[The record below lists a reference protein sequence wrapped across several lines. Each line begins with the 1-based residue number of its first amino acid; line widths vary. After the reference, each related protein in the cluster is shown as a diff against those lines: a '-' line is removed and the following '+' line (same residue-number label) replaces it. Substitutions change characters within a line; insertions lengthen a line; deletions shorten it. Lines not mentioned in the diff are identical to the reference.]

1 MTDAISWPF
10 SGHDDQAG
18 TAGPEGSGDVLYG
31 HQHFWQFLQKQGR
44 TNQSGPPHKTKWGQ
58 AALDYLRV
66 YDGILS
72 HYNRKKQVV
81 LPTALKVDL
90 KYQAVTP
97 TLEKKGKIHYCK
109 EKQLM
114 RLWKQTKKNTEKK
127 NDTDTQTS
135 SKLERPG
142 CTWALRCLLSLI
154 PGTRQLAQGLRT
166 RNECCYSRLQNP
178 REGTGPW
185 EWNPRCHLPS
195 LGFYWKRARNDY
207 TNLKSYCLKRTQN
220 TLTSPQFA
228 ARSLQLWALWLWSG
242 NAVSQKCV
250 TVFIFSSFL
259 LVWSQTCTLEKL
271 L

>member
-10 SGHDDQAG
+10 SGHDDQAS
-18 TAGPEGSGDVLYG
+18 TAGPEGSGDVLHG

-44 TNQSGPPHKTKWGQ
+44 SNQSGPPHKTKWGQ

-72 HYNRKKQVV
+72 HYDRKKQVV

-127 NDTDTQTS
+127 NDKYTEVLKTHELLDCAQEFTWFDMPFH
-135 SKLERPG
+135 SKVEKIKMGTCHEIIAELWREQIRKEK
-142 CTWALRCLLSLI
+142 CTVQAGS
-154 PGTRQLAQGLRT
+154 
-166 RNECCYSRLQNP
+166 EC
-178 REGTGPW
+178 
-185 EWNPRCHLPS
+185 
-195 LGFYWKRARNDY
+195 
-207 TNLKSYCLKRTQN
+207 
-220 TLTSPQFA
+220 
-228 ARSLQLWALWLWSG
+228 
-242 NAVSQKCV
+242 
-250 TVFIFSSFL
+250 
-259 LVWSQTCTLEKL
+259 
-271 L
+271 